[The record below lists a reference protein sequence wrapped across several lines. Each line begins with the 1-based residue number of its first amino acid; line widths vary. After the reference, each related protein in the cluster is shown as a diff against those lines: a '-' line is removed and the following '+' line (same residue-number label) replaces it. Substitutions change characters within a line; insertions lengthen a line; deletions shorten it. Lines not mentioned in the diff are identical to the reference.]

1 LLEIYRKQFKRK
13 TPDVDEPEGPGGRQV
28 CAYTAGGKREYRSR
42 TETMWQRQLGYCTI
56 CLKPMRIEEATYEH
70 SEGRGMGG
78 GHRDDRIEVKGVW
91 QNAAV
96 HGMCNVLKGSV
107 RLERFKGAA

>member
-1 LLEIYRKQFKRK
+1 VLACQRPPKRRREA
-13 TPDVDEPEGPGGRQV
+13 VEEPEGPGGRQV
-28 CAYTAGGKREYRSR
+28 CTKTAGGEREYRSR
-42 TETMWQRQLGYCTI
+42 TETMWLRQEGLCGI
-56 CLKPMRIEEATYEH
+56 CGLPMRIEEATFDHEN
-70 SEGRGMGG
+70 GRGHGG
-78 GHRDDRIEVKGVW
+78 GHRDDRIEVNGVW